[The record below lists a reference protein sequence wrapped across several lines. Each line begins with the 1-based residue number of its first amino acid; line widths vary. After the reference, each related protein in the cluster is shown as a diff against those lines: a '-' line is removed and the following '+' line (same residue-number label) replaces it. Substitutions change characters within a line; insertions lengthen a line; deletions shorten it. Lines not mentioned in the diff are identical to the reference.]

1 MNSHLVNNRY
11 AQLWLMLVHLK
22 TAITH
27 HPSPIAHHTSPIAH
41 RTSHIAHRTSHIA
54 HRYAISL
61 LVTVCSIN
69 EACAKGITSNT
80 IAENRKE

>member
-1 MNSHLVNNRY
+1 MADAGAFKNS
-11 AQLWLMLVHLK
+11 
-22 TAITH
+22 H
-27 HPSPIAHHTSPIAH
+27 HPSPITHRTSHITHRTSHIAH